1 MKDKKNKAKFNIF
14 QKSDEIDSETKKSN
28 IRVGYIDKKQAYVK
42 NVSIKEAKRVAKDDP
57 GKIFIVEN
65 REGVRYLNINEVIKL
80 RTTKPKKDA
89 LSKDCNPVE
98 GLKENNEDYSKKNP
112 RIEFFGG
119 GGVGIKANPVVS
131 KDGKQLLSVDLIE
144 GGFGFQY
151 PPFAKFVDDRGFS
164 TQGLLEVDL
173 CGPKETEMT
182 FGERDQ
188 FEDFEIVEE
197 GGSIGFGRRYD
208 ADGRDIGEWDP
219 TTYKNLGEDP
229 IQRQIEQYLD
239 ALNRVQ
245 YPWWNSRGY
254 SPLEVIGQDE
264 TTRIKYDVQHP
275 TWGAKK
281 DDGYVDIEFEVYG
294 QGSDK
299 NRDIRFRFV
308 EVDDNDKEVVDGHT
322 FTIKGIT
329 HQDRSG
335 KTRKSIKRIK
345 RKTTYKVISESR
357 GNSQY
362 KKDLILE
369 QGLLTKSS
377 FGQTG
382 EEKKLLRIQN
392 GDNYAQGSTIFAD
405 VTGSTNDNDDVQLT
419 CPRGKFTA
427 KNKSRSEA
435 KVVNKKPSKSNPV
448 VDSNILG
455 NVKSDEKTGPF
466 PLKDV
471 GRGTFDLFY
480 RLSERVPDPTKIR
493 DSFMNQYAISPVP
506 DSDEDGTDFAGI
518 PYNFTWEENFPFSGD
533 YIFRGSSDGESYLAI
548 DGEQL
553 FEMSGPND
561 SPKKYKKY
569 IESGV
574 HQIHV
579 SLENGLKYEKE
590 VTKVIRKDVEQD
602 ENTGSDYKI
611 IYNDLNKKI
620 MIKVSP
626 NAQKVRLLD
635 PDGIEVAR
643 LDIDST
649 KNGRMK
655 FSEDGK
661 KLIVGGKSNKQVD
674 GAITF
679 TWDDSRLINKS
690 KSLSSIK
697 IKDTLWD
704 KSFSEKAIPKF
715 ISENFDLFMHGYA
728 GDDLEKHNIQFKFE
742 ELNGNHKFIID
753 AKDYFDTGDN
763 NDGVFSRNNFIEV
776 KPNTNYIITISS
788 PGNHETGLVKS
799 FGRDP
804 DELNPD
810 SKIGSKITGNII
822 FRDFT
827 GGSNDNDD
835 FQARFQNGVV
845 TSTRTAESE
854 GRNSF
859 SMVYRYNLSKDNDNI
874 TGTNVKTISLI
885 DKNYTQKR
893 ESQYEIVK
901 VEKGTKVEGQVRNI
915 FDTVKY
921 IDKANRKL
929 WRIPPSSG
937 KKDAFLNSYG
947 IVPFKPKLELKS
959 KSADVKFTEE
969 IPDIKAFFDRDGDNL
984 YLKVTGDGTATINF
998 LLKVDDNQF
1007 DDDGL
1012 FAKEITI
1019 KTDDT
1024 DLKLKRESFRRFN
1037 GGRAAVNGRPA
1048 YTDIVK
1054 EKEKIRGSGTFTGGK
1069 TYSIKVIGGNPKT
1082 GFKPI
1087 DKTTVGFDDDITN
1100 GYNENGLLNITSINP
1115 KPIKVPVEVKI
1126 KEPTINDAE
1135 IESSSAEEII
1145 AWKHVEF
1152 PVTGDYQIDVAAA
1165 DAVNLYIGN
1174 SITDGDRRS
1183 RNGLSDVRDGGDE
1196 VIINKDG
1203 FNSAGNSTGMTPY
1216 VRRFEKGFYRI
1227 RAELIQSSN
1236 KSNSKKNPMGLAVKI
1251 KIINPQE
1258 RVVSDAS
1265 WQENPMG
1272 FAVTIDAPDPPIP
1285 SEEKPVQKGRCQNNP
1300 LWTTRFPGA
1309 EEQWYP
1315 VYDFKNPSRWSKFM
1329 NRFALS
1335 PFPPLSEENTD
1346 NGGDPR
1352 SNTWVFEAQET
1363 GYYGLKGSADNIGRI
1378 TITDN
1383 ETNKLKSIAET
1394 PNYERQAGD
1403 SLYLDLPEEGIG
1415 TLYSFRDKNPKT
1427 HIFKLEKGKYK
1438 IRVDVENYVEN
1449 IKEKI
1454 EKVIFN
1460 TADWVSEPKKV
1471 NFANINFEKFGQGS
1485 NKNMEIKF
1493 IFQELGVKNGHTFTI
1508 KNVEKS
1514 GDIEKFKK
1522 KVKINTDYKVTAV
1535 ATRKVNQQPKIKESK
1550 PKTSFEIPVSYNL
1563 DNPRNFGFKL
1573 LNGGKAIGFDDNA
1586 TRLTNFGRNTTLRE
1600 IEDFDVNATL
1610 KIEST
1615 SPGVKAKF
1623 SNDGKKIIV
1632 SGSSGGD
1639 LSVKFEWDDNPN
1651 TSGKVFNSI
1660 NIGGTIFR
1668 QKGERGKET
1677 KKIKFGSDKGSSSA
1691 TEQNQFTYPISYTPP
1706 GTKGRGPNASNYLK
1720 NPKKIV
1726 FLDSSGD
1733 GDDDNSLEI
1742 ENVKGDIGVRFS
1754 DDMSRIIVTGHGK
1767 GSFDV
1772 VAEWDDNPSPS
1783 SNGEA
1788 MSLVVIDGV
1797 EFDQNSREGRK
1808 TKTFKVNLPDKFD
1821 PVKYNAL
1828 EQGVLRKGFGKT
1840 GGKRSKDGA
1849 KEGGSSPGKVIFA
1862 DYVSSSNDDN
1872 DMQIRA
1878 EKGRFTPSNRR
1889 GSIQTS
1895 SGDFK
1900 GRGTWDLTYRL
1911 EVSKTEEVEMKTE
1924 LEGYEGVVYEG
1935 PKLATYQTG
1944 KLGPFLS
1951 PYFKDG
1957 VDTITGANT
1966 WTMIWKD
1973 VDFPIDGRYTLKAE
1987 ADHILTVKV
1996 GGKEIE
2002 KIKSDQNVV
2011 KVKFT
2016 APKGKNDIEL
2026 KLKNEMKTGVPFKE
2040 NPVLAAVQISGKI
2053 PTDTGS
2059 TQSWR
2064 QNPVGIS
2071 AVLIPPPCKKVTEG
2085 IGVACNVKIKDPPI
2099 IGIATPTTPPP
2110 PAISEGSGTP
2120 PPDIPPDIPPP
2131 PPGISTSVPTPPT
2144 IIPPDIPGYPVIL
2157 ELSTIEIE
2165 KPGIGYTPGD
2175 LVILIPGEPGIP
2187 NIPLDAKITT
2197 STSGGITSIKLNQ
2210 NPFGITSY
2218 PKITIVSPEG
2228 LNFKGIPIL
2237 RVIRDPIVQDTSKLI
2252 QVTDLVGLKK
2262 TGYYDG
2268 RPYYGSVFYKDGVKY
2283 AGWYETPGDLV
2294 QIYDTLQES
2303 IDAQVTTRPSAIIRQ
2318 GSDIR
2323 NNDPR
2328 LNIPGTPD
2336 NLI

>member
-14 QKSDEIDSETKKSN
+14 QKSGDIDSETRKSN
-28 IRVGYIDKKQAYVK
+28 IRVGYIDKKLGYVK

-57 GKIFIVEN
+57 GKTFILEN
-65 REGVRYLNINEVIKL
+65 RDGVKYLNINEVIKL
-80 RTTKPKKDA
+80 KTTKPNKGA
-89 LSKDCNPVE
+89 NSAECNPVE
-98 GLKENNEDYSKKNP
+98 GLKEKNKDYSKKSP

-131 KDGKQLLSVDLIE
+131 KDGKQLISVDLVE

-173 CGPKETEMT
+173 CGVQETEIVYR
-182 FGERDQ
+182 EKDQ
-188 FEDFEIVEE
+188 FEDFDIVESV
-197 GGSIGFGRRYD
+197 GNDSDSGAIGFGRRYD

-229 IQRQIEQYLD
+229 IQKQIDQYMD
-239 ALNRVQ
+239 ALNRIQ
-245 YPWWNSRGY
+245 SPWWNSRGY

-308 EVDDNDKEVVDGHT
+308 EVDDNDELVTDGHT

-357 GNSQY
+357 ANSQY

-369 QGLLTKSS
+369 QGLLVKNS

-382 EEKKLLRIQN
+382 EEKKLLRIQK

-405 VTGSTNDNDDVQLT
+405 VTGSINDNDDVQLT

-427 KNKSRSEA
+427 KNKSKIE
-435 KVVNKKPSKSNPV
+435 
-448 VDSNILG
+448 
-455 NVKSDEKTGPF
+455 
-466 PLKDV
+466 

-518 PYNFTWEENFPFSGD
+518 PYNFMWEENFPFSGD

-561 SPKKYKKY
+561 SPQKYKKY

-590 VTKVIRKDVEQD
+590 VTKVIRKDIEQD
-602 ENTGSDYKI
+602 VNTGSDYKV
-611 IYNDLNKKI
+611 IYNDLNKNIK
-620 MIKVSP
+620 IKVSSD
-626 NAQKVRLLD
+626 AKKVRLLD
-635 PDGIEVAR
+635 PDDTEVAR

-674 GAITF
+674 GTITF
-679 TWDDSRLINKS
+679 TWDDSRSINKS

-704 KSFSEKAIPKF
+704 KSFSEKVIPKF
-715 ISENFDLFMHGYA
+715 ISENFDLFMHGYGGKELKNQNA
-728 GDDLEKHNIQFKFE
+728 VFKFQE
-742 ELNGNHKFIID
+742 VNGDHKFVID
-753 AKDYFDTGDN
+753 AKDYFDTGDDD
-763 NDGVFSRNNFIEV
+763 DGVYNRNNFIEV
-776 KPNTNYIITISS
+776 KPNTNYIITISK
-788 PGNHETGLVKS
+788 PGSHEVGLVKS
-799 FGRDP
+799 FGREP

-822 FRDFT
+822 FRD
-827 GGSNDNDD
+827 SKDSANDNDD
-835 FQARFQNGVV
+835 FQVRFQNGVV
-845 TSTRTAESE
+845 TSTRFE
-854 GRNSF
+854 GPGSRNSF
-859 SMVYRYNLSKDNDNI
+859 SMVYRYNLSKDNNNI

-947 IVPFKPKLELKS
+947 IVPFKPKIELKS

-998 LLKVDDNQF
+998 LLDVDDNQF

-1024 DLKLKRESFRRFN
+1024 DLKLTRSSIQRYTGLPPDGRYGRTRRSIS
-1037 GGRAAVNGRPA
+1037 R
-1048 YTDIVK
+1048 IQ

-1115 KPIKVPVEVKI
+1115 KPIKVPVEVKV

-1135 IESSSAEEII
+1135 IDSSSAEEII

-1152 PVTGDYQIDVAAA
+1152 PVTGDYQIDIAAA

-1285 SEEKPVQKGRCQNNP
+1285 SETKPVQKGRCQDNP

-1315 VYDFKNPSRWSKFM
+1315 VYDPQNPSRWSKFM

-1335 PFPPLSEENTD
+1335 PFPPLSERNTD

-1352 SNTWVFEAQET
+1352 SNTWIFEAQET

-1383 ETNKLKSIAET
+1383 QTNKLKSIAET
-1394 PNYERQAGD
+1394 PNYQQQAGD
-1403 SLYLDLPEEGIG
+1403 PFYMDLPEEGIG

-1438 IRVDVENYVEN
+1438 IRVDVENYVGT
-1449 IKEKI
+1449 IREKI

-1460 TADWVSEPKKV
+1460 TADWVSEPKKID
-1471 NFANINFEKFGQGS
+1471 FANVNFEKFGQGS

-1514 GDIEKFKK
+1514 GDIEKFQK

-1535 ATRKVNQQPKIKESK
+1535 ATRKVNQQPKIKQSK

-1563 DNPRNFGFKL
+1563 DNPRSFGFKV
-1573 LNGGKAIGFDDNA
+1573 LNGGKAIGFDDDA
-1586 TRLTNFGRNTTLRE
+1586 TNG
-1600 IEDFDVNATL
+1600 FDENSSL

-1623 SNDGKKIIV
+1623 SDDGKKIIV

-1639 LSVKFEWDDNPN
+1639 LSVKFKWDDNPN
-1651 TSGKVFNSI
+1651 TSGKVFKTI
-1660 NIGGTIFR
+1660 DIGGTIFR
-1668 QKGERGKET
+1668 QNGERGEET

-1691 TEQNQFTYPISYTPP
+1691 TEQNQSTYPISYTPP
-1706 GTKGRGPNASNYLK
+1706 GTKGRGPNASNYLQ
-1720 NPKKIV
+1720 NSKKIV

-1733 GDDDNSLEI
+1733 DKDDNSIEI
-1742 ENVKGDIGVRFS
+1742 KNVRGDIGVTFS
-1754 DDMSRIIVTGHGK
+1754 DDMSHIIVTGHGK

-1828 EQGVLRKGFGKT
+1828 EQGVLRKGFAKT

-1862 DYVSSSNDDN
+1862 DYVSSTNDDN

-1878 EKGRFTPSNRR
+1878 ENGRFTPSNRR

-1911 EVSKTEEVEMKTE
+1911 ERGKTEFVDKITE

-2026 KLKNEMKTGVPFKE
+2026 ELKNENKTGVPFKE

-2059 TQSWR
+2059 TMSWR

-2071 AVLIPPPCKKVTEG
+2071 AVLIPPPCKKVTKG
-2085 IGVACNVKIKDPPI
+2085 VGVACTVKVMDPPI
-2099 IGIATPTTPPP
+2099 ISIDTPILPPP
-2110 PAISEGSGTP
+2110 LLEQPTGTG
-2120 PPDIPPDIPPP
+2120 IPPTETGTGTGL
-2131 PPGISTSVPTPPT
+2131 GIGIGTESE
-2144 IIPPDIPGYPVIL
+2144 IPGYPVII
-2157 ELSTIEIE
+2157 ELGRIEIE
-2165 KPGIGYTPGD
+2165 KQGIGYTPGD
-2175 LVILIPGEPGIP
+2175 SVIMIPGDGTPG
-2187 NIPLDAKITT
+2187 IPLDAKLTT
-2197 STSGGITSIKLNQ
+2197 STSGGVTSIKLNR

-2303 IDAQVTTRPSAIIRQ
+2303 IDARVTTRPSAIIRQ

-2323 NNDPR
+2323 SNDSR

>member
-14 QKSDEIDSETKKSN
+14 QKSNEIDSETKKSN
-28 IRVGYIDKKQAYVK
+28 IRVGYIDKKLGYVK

-57 GKIFIVEN
+57 GKTFILEN
-65 REGVRYLNINEVIKL
+65 RDGVKYLNINEVIDLKFEDVL
-80 RTTKPKKDA
+80 PNKPAK
-89 LSKDCNPVE
+89 SKDCNPVE
-98 GLKENNEDYSKKNP
+98 GLKESNKDYSKKNP
-112 RIEFFGG
+112 RLEFFGG
-119 GGVGIKANPVVS
+119 GGVGVQANPVMS
-131 KDGKQLLSVDLIE
+131 EDGRQLLSVDLIE

-151 PPFAKFVDDRGFS
+151 PPFAKFVDDKGFS

-173 CGPKETEMT
+173 CGPKETEIT
-182 FGERDQ
+182 YREKDQ
-188 FEDFEIVEE
+188 FEDYDIVEE
-197 GGSIGFGRRYD
+197 EGSDAIGFGRRYD

-239 ALNRVQ
+239 ALSRVQ
-245 YPWWNSRGY
+245 SPWWNSRGY
-254 SPLEVIGQDE
+254 SPLEVIGQDK

-308 EVDDNDKEVVDGHT
+308 EVDDNDKEVADGHT

-382 EEKKLLRIQN
+382 EEKKLLRIQD
-392 GDNYAQGSTIFAD
+392 GDNYVQGSTIFAD

-427 KNKSRSEA
+427 KNKSKIE
-435 KVVNKKPSKSNPV
+435 
-448 VDSNILG
+448 
-455 NVKSDEKTGPF
+455 
-466 PLKDV
+466 

-480 RLSERVPDPTKIR
+480 RLSERVPDPKKIR

-506 DSDEDGTDFAGI
+506 NSDEDGTDFAGI
-518 PYNFTWEENFPFSGD
+518 PYNFIWEENFPFSGD

-590 VTKVIRKDVEQD
+590 VTKVIRKDIEQD
-602 ENTGSDYKI
+602 ENTGSEYKV

-620 MIKVSP
+620 MIKVSS
-626 NAQKVRLLD
+626 NAQKVMLLD

-661 KLIVGGKSNKQVD
+661 KLILVGKSNKQVD
-674 GAITF
+674 GTITF
-679 TWDDSRLINKS
+679 TWDDSRSINKS

-704 KSFSEKAIPKF
+704 KSFSEKVTPKF
-715 ISENFDLFMHGYA
+715 ISENFDLYMHGYK
-728 GDDLEKHNIQFKFE
+728 DKKLEGRNVAFKFE
-742 ELNGNHKFIID
+742 EVNGNHKFVID
-753 AKDYFDTGDN
+753 AEDYFDVGDSD
-763 NDGVFSRNNFIEV
+763 DGLYNRNNSIEV
-776 KPNTNYIITISS
+776 KPNTNYIVTIFG
-788 PGNHETGLVKS
+788 PGDHETGLIKS

-804 DELNPD
+804 DELNPEE
-810 SKIGSKITGNII
+810 KNGSKVTGNII
-822 FRDFT
+822 FRDRKN
-827 GGSNDNDD
+827 SDNDNDD
-835 FQARFQNGVV
+835 FQVRFRNGVV
-845 TSTRTAESE
+845 TSTRIAGTGS
-854 GRNSF
+854 RNSF
-859 SMVYRYNLSKDNDNI
+859 SMVYRYNLSKDKNNI

-885 DKNYTQKR
+885 DKNYAQKR

-929 WRIPPSSG
+929 WRIPPRSG
-937 KKDAFLNSYG
+937 KKDAFLNSHG

-1069 TYSIKVIGGNPKT
+1069 TYRIKVIGGNPKT

-1115 KPIKVPVEVKI
+1115 KPIKVPVEVKS

-1135 IESSSAEEII
+1135 IDSSSAEEII

-1152 PVTGDYQIDVAAA
+1152 PVTGDYQIDIAAA

-1335 PFPPLSEENTD
+1335 PFPPLSDKNTD

-1363 GYYGLKGSADNIGRI
+1363 GYYGLKGSADNVGRI
-1378 TITDN
+1378 TITNN

-1403 SLYLDLPEEGIG
+1403 SLYLDLPEEGVG
-1415 TLYSFRDKNPKT
+1415 TLYSHRDKNPKT

-1438 IRVDVENYVEN
+1438 IRVDVENYVGT
-1449 IKEKI
+1449 IREKI

-1460 TADWVSEPKKV
+1460 TADWVSEPKKI
-1471 NFANINFEKFGQGS
+1471 NFADINFEKFGAGT

-1508 KNVEKS
+1508 RNVEKS
-1514 GDIEKFKK
+1514 GNIEKFKK
-1522 KVKINTDYKVTAV
+1522 RVKINTDYKVTAV

-1550 PKTSFEIPVSYNL
+1550 PKTSFEIPVTYNL
-1563 DNPRNFGFKL
+1563 DNPRNFGFKV

-1586 TRLTNFGRNTTLRE
+1586 TNG
-1600 IEDFDVNATL
+1600 FDENSSL

-1623 SNDGKKIIV
+1623 SDDGKKIIV

-1639 LSVKFEWDDNPN
+1639 LSIKFEWDDNPN
-1651 TSGKVFNSI
+1651 TSGKVFKTI
-1660 NIGGTIFR
+1660 DIGGTIFR
-1668 QKGERGKET
+1668 QNGERGKET

-1691 TEQNQFTYPISYTPP
+1691 TEQNQSTYSISYTPP
-1706 GTKGRGPNASNYLK
+1706 GAKGRGPNASNYLK

-1754 DDMSRIIVTGHGK
+1754 DDMSHIIATGYGK

-1772 VAEWDDNPSPS
+1772 VAEWDDNPSSS

-1788 MSLVVIDGV
+1788 MSLVVVDGV
-1797 EFDQNSREGRK
+1797 EFDQNSREGK
-1808 TKTFKVNLPDKFD
+1808 KSKTFKVNLPDKFD

-1878 EKGRFTPSNRR
+1878 EKGQFTPSNRR

-2071 AVLIPPPCKKVTEG
+2071 AVLIPPPCKKVTKG
-2085 IGVACNVKIKDPPI
+2085 IGVVCNVKVMDPPI
-2099 IGIATPTTPPP
+2099 IGIGDSLIKPPP
-2110 PAISEGSGTP
+2110 GISEGSGTP
-2120 PPDIPPDIPPP
+2120 PPEAPILTSTST
-2131 PPGISTSVPTPPT
+2131 GISTVPIGSPP
-2144 IIPPDIPGYPVIL
+2144 IEIPEIPIYPVIL
-2157 ELSTIEIE
+2157 ELDRIEIGT
-2165 KPGIGYTPGD
+2165 PGIGYTPGD
-2175 LVILIPGEPGIP
+2175 PVVLIPGEPGIP

-2237 RVIRDPIVQDTSKLI
+2237 RVVRDPIVQDTSKLI

-2323 NNDPR
+2323 SNDSR

>member
-89 LSKDCNPVE
+89 LSAECNPVE
-98 GLKENNEDYSKKNP
+98 GLKESNEDYSKKNP

-2110 PAISEGSGTP
+2110 PVISEGSGTP
-2120 PPDIPPDIPPP
+2120 PPEIPPEIPPP

-2175 LVILIPGEPGIP
+2175 PVILIPGEPGIP

>member
-14 QKSDEIDSETKKSN
+14 QKSGDIDSETRKSN
-28 IRVGYIDKKQAYVK
+28 IRVGYIDKKLGYVK

-57 GKIFIVEN
+57 GKTFILEN
-65 REGVRYLNINEVIKL
+65 RDGVKYLNINEVIKL
-80 RTTKPKKDA
+80 KTTKPNKGA
-89 LSKDCNPVE
+89 NSAECNPVE
-98 GLKENNEDYSKKNP
+98 GLKEKNKDYSKKSP

-131 KDGKQLLSVDLIE
+131 KDGKQLLSVDLVE

-173 CGPKETEMT
+173 CGIQETEIVYR
-182 FGERDQ
+182 EKDQ
-188 FEDFEIVEE
+188 FEDFDIVENV
-197 GGSIGFGRRYD
+197 GNDSGSGAIGFGRRYD

-229 IQRQIEQYLD
+229 IQKQIDQYMD
-239 ALNRVQ
+239 ALNRIQ
-245 YPWWNSRGY
+245 YPWWSSRGY

-294 QGSDK
+294 QGSDR

-308 EVDDNDKEVVDGHT
+308 EVDDNDEEVVDGHT

-357 GNSQY
+357 ANSQY

-369 QGLLTKSS
+369 QGLLVKNS

-382 EEKKLLRIQN
+382 EEKKLLRIQK

-427 KNKSRSEA
+427 KNKSKIE
-435 KVVNKKPSKSNPV
+435 
-448 VDSNILG
+448 
-455 NVKSDEKTGPF
+455 
-466 PLKDV
+466 

-518 PYNFTWEENFPFSGD
+518 PYNFMWEENFPFSGD

-561 SPKKYKKY
+561 SPQKYKKY

-574 HQIHV
+574 HQIRV

-590 VTKVIRKDVEQD
+590 VTKVIRKDIEQD
-602 ENTGSDYKI
+602 VNAGSDYKV
-611 IYNDLNKKI
+611 IYNDLNKNIK
-620 MIKVSP
+620 IKVSSD
-626 NAQKVRLLD
+626 AEKVRLLD

-674 GAITF
+674 GKITF
-679 TWDDSRLINKS
+679 TWDDSRSINKS
-690 KSLSSIK
+690 KSLGSIK

-704 KSFSEKAIPKF
+704 KLSTKKAIPEF
-715 ISENFDLFMHGYA
+715 ISENFDLYMHGYA
-728 GDDLEKHNIQFKFE
+728 GDNLEDHNIQFRFQE
-742 ELNGNHKFIID
+742 VSGNHEFVIN

-799 FGRDP
+799 FGRNA

-810 SKIGSKITGNII
+810 SKVGSKITGNII

-845 TSTRTAESE
+845 TSTRTTETES
-854 GRNSF
+854 RNSF
-859 SMVYRYNLSKDNDNI
+859 SMVYRYNLSKDNNNI

-885 DKNYTQKR
+885 DKNYAQKKSGDR

-947 IVPFKPKLELKS
+947 IVPFKPKLKLKS
-959 KSADVKFTEE
+959 KSLETEFVEE
-969 IPDIKAFFDRDGDNL
+969 IPDIKASFDRDGDKL
-984 YLKVTGDGTATINF
+984 YLKIVGEGEATINF
-998 LLKVDDNQF
+998 LMDVDDSLTTS
-1007 DDDGL
+1007 GL
-1012 FAKEITI
+1012 AASEITI
-1019 KTDDT
+1019 DTDDQP
-1024 DLKLKRESFRRFN
+1024 LSLKRSVENRTV
-1037 GGRAAVNGRPA
+1037 GGRGGER
-1048 YTDIVK
+1048 TFLTGL
-1054 EKEKIRGSGTFTGGK
+1054 EREKIRGSGEFTGGK
-1069 TYSIKVIGGNPKT
+1069 KYLVKILGGSST
-1082 GFKPI
+1082 SGFKTI
-1087 DKTTVGFDDDITN
+1087 DKTTIGIDDDID
-1100 GYNENGLLNITSINP
+1100 GGFDENIGFKITSINP

-1135 IESSSAEEII
+1135 IESSSAEEVIV
-1145 AWKHVEF
+1145 WKHVEF

-1183 RNGLSDVRDGGDE
+1183 GNGLSDVRNGGDE
-1196 VIINKDG
+1196 VIIKKDG
-1203 FNSAGNSTGMTPY
+1203 FNSAGKSTGMTPY
-1216 VRRFEKGFYRI
+1216 LRRFEKGFYRI
-1227 RAELIQSSN
+1227 RAELIQSPN

-1258 RVVSDAS
+1258 RVVSNAS

-1272 FAVTIDAPDPPIP
+1272 FALTIDAPDPPIP
-1285 SEEKPVQKGRCQNNP
+1285 SEVNPQQGGRCQDNP

-1315 VYDFKNPSRWSKFM
+1315 VYDPQNPSRWSKFM

-1346 NGGDPR
+1346 NGDDPR
-1352 SNTWVFEAQET
+1352 SNIWTFKAQET
-1363 GYYGLKGSADNIGRI
+1363 GYYGLKGSADNVGRI
-1378 TITDN
+1378 IIMEKDDSS
-1383 ETNKLKSIAET
+1383 KVKAMAQT
-1394 PNYERQAGD
+1394 PNYNQEPGD
-1403 SLYLDLPEEGIG
+1403 PFYADLPEDGIG
-1415 TLYSFRDKNPKT
+1415 TLYGHREKNPKT
-1427 HIFKLEKGKYK
+1427 HIFKLESGEYK
-1438 IRVDVENYVEN
+1438 IRVDVENYVGMV
-1449 IKEKI
+1449 KKRI

-1460 TADWVSEPKKV
+1460 TADWVSEPKKID
-1471 NFANINFEKFGQGS
+1471 FANVNFEKFGQGS

-1493 IFQELGVKNGHTFTI
+1493 VFQELGVKNGHTFTI
-1508 KNVEKS
+1508 RNVEKS
-1514 GDIEKFKK
+1514 GEIEKFKK
-1522 KVKINTDYKVTAV
+1522 KVKINTDYKVTAI
-1535 ATRKVNQQPKIKESK
+1535 ATRKINQQPKIKEQKSK
-1550 PKTSFEIPVSYNL
+1550 TPIEIPVSYNL
-1563 DNPRNFGFKL
+1563 DNPKNFGFKL
-1573 LNGGKAIGFDDNA
+1573 SNSGKTISFDDDA
-1586 TRLTNFGRNTTLRE
+1586 VRFTNFGRSTNLRE
-1600 IEDFDVNATL
+1600 VEDFDENASL

-1615 SPGVKAKF
+1615 SPGATAKF
-1623 SNDGKKIIV
+1623 SDDGKKIIV
-1632 SGSSGGD
+1632 SGSTGGD
-1639 LSVKFEWDDNPN
+1639 LSIKFEWNDNPS
-1651 TSGKVFNSI
+1651 TSGKVFDTI
-1660 NIGGTIFR
+1660 DIGGIIFK
-1668 QKGERGKET
+1668 QSGERGEET
-1677 KKIKFGSDKGSSSA
+1677 KKIKFGSG
-1691 TEQNQFTYPISYTPP
+1691 ENTPDQDP
-1706 GTKGRGPNASNYLK
+1706 
-1720 NPKKIV
+1720 
-1726 FLDSSGD
+1726 
-1733 GDDDNSLEI
+1733 
-1742 ENVKGDIGVRFS
+1742 VRFS
-1754 DDMSRIIVTGHGK
+1754 
-1767 GSFDV
+1767 
-1772 VAEWDDNPSPS
+1772 
-1783 SNGEA
+1783 
-1788 MSLVVIDGV
+1788 
-1797 EFDQNSREGRK
+1797 
-1808 TKTFKVNLPDKFD
+1808 
-1821 PVKYNAL
+1821 AL
-1828 EQGVLRKGFGKT
+1828 EQGVLRKGFGKSG
-1840 GGKRSKDGA
+1840 GGKSGGGA
-1849 KEGGSSPGKVIFA
+1849 KEGGSSPGNVIFA
-1862 DYVSSSNDDN
+1862 DYISSFNDDN

-1878 EKGRFTPSNRR
+1878 ESGQFTPSNRR

-1911 EVSKTEEVEMKTE
+1911 EVSKTEEVDKITE
-1924 LEGYEGVVYEG
+1924 LEGYEGVVYDG
-1935 PKLATYQTG
+1935 PKLATYRTG

-1957 VDTITGANT
+1957 VDTITGAAV

-1973 VDFPIDGRYTLKAE
+1973 VDFPINGRYTLKGQ

-1996 GGKEIE
+1996 GGKEIK

-2011 KVKFT
+2011 TVKFT

-2026 KLKNEMKTGVPFKE
+2026 ELKNENKTGVPFKE
-2040 NPVLAAVQISGKI
+2040 NPVLASVQISGKI

-2059 TQSWR
+2059 TMSWR

-2071 AVLIPPPCKKVTEG
+2071 AVLIPPPCKKVTKG
-2085 IGVACNVKIKDPPI
+2085 VGVACTVKIKDPPI
-2099 IGIATPTTPPP
+2099 IGIGTPVTPPP
-2110 PAISEGSGTP
+2110 PPPESPIGTG
-2120 PPDIPPDIPPP
+2120 IPPTETVIGT
-2131 PPGISTSVPTPPT
+2131 GIGIGTGLGSE
-2144 IIPPDIPGYPVIL
+2144 IPGYPVII
-2157 ELSTIEIE
+2157 ELGRIEIE
-2165 KPGIGYTPGD
+2165 NQGIGYTPGD
-2175 LVILIPGEPGIP
+2175 PVIMIPGDGTPG
-2187 NIPLDAKITT
+2187 IPLDAKLTT
-2197 STSGGITSIKLNQ
+2197 STSGGVTSIKLNQ
-2210 NPFGITSY
+2210 KPFGITSY

-2268 RPYYGSVFYKDGVKY
+2268 RPYYGSVFYKDGIKY

-2303 IDAQVTTRPSAIIRQ
+2303 IDARVTTRPSAIIRQ

>member
-1 MKDKKNKAKFNIF
+1 
-14 QKSDEIDSETKKSN
+14 
-28 IRVGYIDKKQAYVK
+28 
-42 NVSIKEAKRVAKDDP
+42 
-57 GKIFIVEN
+57 
-65 REGVRYLNINEVIKL
+65 
-80 RTTKPKKDA
+80 
-89 LSKDCNPVE
+89 
-98 GLKENNEDYSKKNP
+98 
-112 RIEFFGG
+112 
-119 GGVGIKANPVVS
+119 
-131 KDGKQLLSVDLIE
+131 
-144 GGFGFQY
+144 
-151 PPFAKFVDDRGFS
+151 
-164 TQGLLEVDL
+164 
-173 CGPKETEMT
+173 
-182 FGERDQ
+182 
-188 FEDFEIVEE
+188 
-197 GGSIGFGRRYD
+197 
-208 ADGRDIGEWDP
+208 
-219 TTYKNLGEDP
+219 
-229 IQRQIEQYLD
+229 
-239 ALNRVQ
+239 
-245 YPWWNSRGY
+245 
-254 SPLEVIGQDE
+254 
-264 TTRIKYDVQHP
+264 
-275 TWGAKK
+275 
-281 DDGYVDIEFEVYG
+281 
-294 QGSDK
+294 
-299 NRDIRFRFV
+299 
-308 EVDDNDKEVVDGHT
+308 
-322 FTIKGIT
+322 
-329 HQDRSG
+329 
-335 KTRKSIKRIK
+335 
-345 RKTTYKVISESR
+345 
-357 GNSQY
+357 
-362 KKDLILE
+362 
-369 QGLLTKSS
+369 
-377 FGQTG
+377 
-382 EEKKLLRIQN
+382 
-392 GDNYAQGSTIFAD
+392 
-405 VTGSTNDNDDVQLT
+405 
-419 CPRGKFTA
+419 
-427 KNKSRSEA
+427 
-435 KVVNKKPSKSNPV
+435 
-448 VDSNILG
+448 
-455 NVKSDEKTGPF
+455 
-466 PLKDV
+466 
-471 GRGTFDLFY
+471 
-480 RLSERVPDPTKIR
+480 
-493 DSFMNQYAISPVP
+493 
-506 DSDEDGTDFAGI
+506 
-518 PYNFTWEENFPFSGD
+518 
-533 YIFRGSSDGESYLAI
+533 
-548 DGEQL
+548 
-553 FEMSGPND
+553 
-561 SPKKYKKY
+561 
-569 IESGV
+569 
-574 HQIHV
+574 
-579 SLENGLKYEKE
+579 
-590 VTKVIRKDVEQD
+590 
-602 ENTGSDYKI
+602 
-611 IYNDLNKKI
+611 
-620 MIKVSP
+620 
-626 NAQKVRLLD
+626 
-635 PDGIEVAR
+635 
-643 LDIDST
+643 
-649 KNGRMK
+649 
-655 FSEDGK
+655 
-661 KLIVGGKSNKQVD
+661 
-674 GAITF
+674 
-679 TWDDSRLINKS
+679 
-690 KSLSSIK
+690 
-697 IKDTLWD
+697 
-704 KSFSEKAIPKF
+704 
-715 ISENFDLFMHGYA
+715 MHGYK
-728 GDDLEKHNIQFKFE
+728 DKNLEGRNVAFKFE
-742 ELNGNHKFIID
+742 EVNGNHKFVID
-753 AKDYFDTGDN
+753 AKDYFEAGDSG
-763 NDGVFSRNNFIEV
+763 DGLYNRNNFIEV
-776 KPNTNYIITISS
+776 KPNTDYTIKISGS
-788 PGNHETGLVKS
+788 GDHETGLVKS
-799 FGRDP
+799 FGKDP
-804 DELNPD
+804 DELNPEQ
-810 SKIGSKITGNII
+810 KNGSKVTGNII
-822 FRDFT
+822 FRDRKN
-827 GGSNDNDD
+827 SDNDNDD
-835 FQARFQNGVV
+835 FQVRFRNGVV
-845 TSTRTAESE
+845 TSTRIAGTGS
-854 GRNSF
+854 RNSF
-859 SMVYRYNLSKDNDNI
+859 SMVYRYNLSKDNNNV

-885 DKNYTQKR
+885 DKNYAQKR

-1012 FAKEITI
+1012 FAKEIII

-1024 DLKLKRESFRRFN
+1024 DLKLKRESFKRYN
-1037 GGRAAVNGRPA
+1037 GGRATLQGRPA

-1100 GYNENGLLNITSINP
+1100 GYNENGLLDITSINP
-1115 KPIKVPVEVKI
+1115 KPIKVPVEVKV

-1135 IESSSAEEII
+1135 IDSSSAEEII
-1145 AWKHVEF
+1145 AWKHIEF

-1203 FNSAGNSTGMTPY
+1203 FNSTGNSTGMTPY

-1363 GYYGLKGSADNIGRI
+1363 GYYGLKGSADNVGRI
-1378 TITDN
+1378 TITNN

-1394 PNYERQAGD
+1394 PNYERQSGD
-1403 SLYLDLPEEGIG
+1403 PFYLDLPEEGVG
-1415 TLYSFRDKNPKT
+1415 TLYSHRDKNPKT

-1460 TADWVSEPKKV
+1460 TADWVSEPKKI

-1508 KNVEKS
+1508 KNVENS
-1514 GDIEKFKK
+1514 GDIEKFNK

-1563 DNPRNFGFKL
+1563 DNPRNFGFKV
-1573 LNGGKAIGFDDNA
+1573 LNGGKAIGFDDDA
-1586 TRLTNFGRNTTLRE
+1586 TNG
-1600 IEDFDVNATL
+1600 FDENSSL

-1639 LSVKFEWDDNPN
+1639 LSVKFKWDDNPN
-1651 TSGKVFNSI
+1651 TSGKVFKTI
-1660 NIGGTIFR
+1660 DIGGTIFR
-1668 QKGERGKET
+1668 QKGERGEET

-1691 TEQNQFTYPISYTPP
+1691 TEQNQSTYPISYTPP
-1706 GTKGRGPNASNYLK
+1706 GTNGRGPYASNYLQ
-1720 NPKKIV
+1720 NSKKIV
-1726 FLDSSGD
+1726 FLDSPRD
-1733 GDDDNSLEI
+1733 DKDDNSIEI
-1742 ENVKGDIGVRFS
+1742 RNVRGDIGATFS

-2110 PAISEGSGTP
+2110 PVILEGSGTP
-2120 PPDIPPDIPPP
+2120 PPEIPPETPPP

-2175 LVILIPGEPGIP
+2175 PVILIPGEPGIP
-2187 NIPLDAKITT
+2187 NITLDAKLTT

-2237 RVIRDPIVQDTSKLI
+2237 RAIRDPIVQDTSKLI

-2283 AGWYETPGDLV
+2283 AGWYETPGELV

-2323 NNDPR
+2323 SNDSR

>member
-14 QKSDEIDSETKKSN
+14 QKSNEIDSETQKSN
-28 IRVGYIDKKQAYVK
+28 IRVGYIDKKLGYVK

-57 GKIFIVEN
+57 GKTFILEN
-65 REGVRYLNINEVIKL
+65 RDGVRYLNINEVVNLDPDKV
-80 RTTKPKKDA
+80 KPNKGAKSA
-89 LSKDCNPVE
+89 ECNPVE
-98 GLKENNEDYSKKNP
+98 GLKEKNNDYSKKNP

-119 GGVGIKANPVVS
+119 GGVGVKANPVVNENG
-131 KDGKQLLSVDLIE
+131 DQLLSVDLIE

-164 TQGLLEVDL
+164 TQGVLEVDL
-173 CGPKETEMT
+173 CGPKEAEITYE
-182 FGERDQ
+182 GKDQ
-188 FEDFEIVEE
+188 FEDFDIVE
-197 GGSIGFGRRYD
+197 GGDAIGFGRRYD

-219 TTYKNLGEDP
+219 TTYKNLGQDP
-229 IQRQIEQYLD
+229 IQKQIDQYMD
-239 ALNRVQ
+239 ALSRIQ
-245 YPWWNSRGY
+245 SPWWNSRGY

-275 TWGAKK
+275 TWGEKK

-308 EVDDNDKEVVDGHT
+308 EVGDNDEEVVDGHT

-369 QGLLTKSS
+369 QGLLAKSS

-382 EEKKLLRIQN
+382 EEKKLLRIQD

-427 KNKSRSEA
+427 KNKSKIE
-435 KVVNKKPSKSNPV
+435 
-448 VDSNILG
+448 
-455 NVKSDEKTGPF
+455 
-466 PLKDV
+466 

-480 RLSERVPDPTKIR
+480 RLSERVPDPKKIR

-506 DSDEDGTDFAGI
+506 NSDEDGTDFAGI
-518 PYNFTWEENFPFSGD
+518 PYNFIWEENFPFSGD

-553 FEMSGPND
+553 FEMSEPND
-561 SPKKYKKY
+561 SSKKYKKY

-590 VTKVIRKDVEQD
+590 VTKVIRK
-602 ENTGSDYKI
+602 
-611 IYNDLNKKI
+611 
-620 MIKVSP
+620 
-626 NAQKVRLLD
+626 
-635 PDGIEVAR
+635 
-643 LDIDST
+643 
-649 KNGRMK
+649 
-655 FSEDGK
+655 EDG
-661 KLIVGGKSNKQVD
+661 
-674 GAITF
+674 
-679 TWDDSRLINKS
+679 
-690 KSLSSIK
+690 
-697 IKDTLWD
+697 
-704 KSFSEKAIPKF
+704 SF
-715 ISENFDLFMHGYA
+715 
-728 GDDLEKHNIQFKFE
+728 
-742 ELNGNHKFIID
+742 
-753 AKDYFDTGDN
+753 
-763 NDGVFSRNNFIEV
+763 EV
-776 KPNTNYIITISS
+776 
-788 PGNHETGLVKS
+788 
-799 FGRDP
+799 
-804 DELNPD
+804 
-810 SKIGSKITGNII
+810 
-822 FRDFT
+822 
-827 GGSNDNDD
+827 
-835 FQARFQNGVV
+835 
-845 TSTRTAESE
+845 
-854 GRNSF
+854 
-859 SMVYRYNLSKDNDNI
+859 
-874 TGTNVKTISLI
+874 
-885 DKNYTQKR
+885 
-893 ESQYEIVK
+893 VK

-947 IVPFKPKLELKS
+947 IVPFKPKPKLKS
-959 KSADVKFTEE
+959 KSADVQFVEE
-969 IPDIKAFFDRDGDNL
+969 IPNIKALFDRDGDNL
-984 YLKVTGDGTATINF
+984 YIKVIGDGNATINF
-998 LLKVDDNQF
+998 LMDVDDNLRTS
-1007 DDDGL
+1007 GL
-1012 FAKEITI
+1012 AASEIVI
-1019 KTDDT
+1019 DT
-1024 DLKLKRESFRRFN
+1024 DNQPLILKRNLENRTVRGR
-1037 GGRAAVNGRPA
+1037 GGDRTFLTGLEQ
-1048 YTDIVK
+1048 
-1054 EKEKIRGSGTFTGGK
+1054 EKVRGSGEFTGGK
-1069 TYSIKVIGGNPKT
+1069 KYLVKILGGSST
-1082 GFKPI
+1082 SGFKTI
-1087 DKTTVGFDDDITN
+1087 DKTVIGIDDDIDN
-1100 GYNENGLLNITSINP
+1100 GFDENIGFKITSINS
-1115 KPIKVPVEVKI
+1115 KPIKVPVEVKT
-1126 KEPTINDAE
+1126 KESKNTINDAE

-1203 FNSAGNSTGMTPY
+1203 FNSTGNSTGMTPY
-1216 VRRFEKGFYRI
+1216 VRRFKKGFYRI

-1285 SEEKPVQKGRCQNNP
+1285 SEDKPVQKGRCQNNP

-1315 VYDFKNPSRWSKFM
+1315 VYDSKNPSRWSKFM

-1335 PFPPLSEENTD
+1335 PFPPLSEKNTD

-1352 SNTWVFEAQET
+1352 SNTWIFEAQET

-1378 TITDN
+1378 TITDDK
-1383 ETNKLKSIAET
+1383 TNKLKSIAQT
-1394 PNYERQAGD
+1394 PNYEQQAGD
-1403 SLYLDLPEEGIG
+1403 PFYMDLPEEGIG
-1415 TLYSFRDKNPKT
+1415 TLYSHRDKNPKT

-1438 IRVDVENYVEN
+1438 ISVDVENYVGT
-1449 IKEKI
+1449 IRKKI

-1460 TADWVSEPKKV
+1460 TADWVSEPKRID
-1471 NFANINFEKFGQGS
+1471 FANVNFEKFGQGT

-1493 IFQELGVKNGHTFTI
+1493 LFQELGVKNGHTFTVR
-1508 KNVEKS
+1508 NVGNS
-1514 GDIEKFKK
+1514 GEIEKFNK

-1535 ATRKVNQQPKIKESK
+1535 ATRKVNEQPKIKQSK
-1550 PKTSFEIPVSYNL
+1550 SKTSFEIPVSYNL
-1563 DNPRNFGFKL
+1563 DNPRNFGFKVF
-1573 LNGGKAIGFDDNA
+1573 NGGKAIGFDDNA

-1610 KIEST
+1610 QIEST
-1615 SPGVKAKF
+1615 SPGVTAKF
-1623 SNDGKKIIV
+1623 SDDGKKIIV
-1632 SGSSGGD
+1632 RGSSGGD

-1651 TSGKVFNSI
+1651 TSGKVFKTI
-1660 NIGGTIFR
+1660 DIGGTIFR
-1668 QKGERGKET
+1668 QNGERGKET
-1677 KKIKFGSDKGSSSA
+1677 KKIKFGSNKGSSSA
-1691 TEQNQFTYPISYTPP
+1691 TEQNQSTYSISYTPP
-1706 GTKGRGPNASNYLK
+1706 GTKGRGPNASNYLE
-1720 NPKKIV
+1720 NSKKIV

-1733 GDDDNSLEI
+1733 GDDDNSIEI
-1742 ENVKGDIGVRFS
+1742 KNVRGDIGVRFS
-1754 DDMSRIIVTGHGK
+1754 DDMSHIIATGYGK

-1797 EFDQNSREGRK
+1797 EFDQNSREGKK
-1808 TKTFKVNLPDKFD
+1808 TETFKVNLPDKFD

-1862 DYVSSSNDDN
+1862 DYVSSANDDN

-1878 EKGRFTPSNRR
+1878 ENGRFTPSNRR

-1911 EVSKTEEVEMKTE
+1911 EVSKSEVVDKITE

-1987 ADHILTVKV
+1987 ADHVLTVKV

-2040 NPVLAAVQISGKI
+2040 NPVIAAVQISGKI

-2059 TQSWR
+2059 TESWR

-2071 AVLIPPPCKKVTEG
+2071 AVLIPPPCKKVTKG
-2085 IGVACNVKIKDPPI
+2085 IGVVCNVKVMDPPI
-2099 IGIATPTTPPP
+2099 ISIGNTLTEPPRE
-2110 PAISEGSGTP
+2110 ILQETGTP
-2120 PPDIPPDIPPP
+2120 PPEAPGA
-2131 PPGISTSVPTPPT
+2131 PGISTLPSG
-2144 IIPPDIPGYPVIL
+2144 GYPVIL
-2157 ELSTIEIE
+2157 ELDRIEIE
-2165 KPGIGYTPGD
+2165 TPGIGYTPGD
-2175 LVILIPGEPGIP
+2175 PVILIPGDGTS
-2187 NIPLDAKITT
+2187 NVPLDAKLTT
-2197 STSGGITSIKLNQ
+2197 STSGGVTGIKLNQ
-2210 NPFGITSY
+2210 KPFGMTSY

-2228 LNFKGIPIL
+2228 LNFKGTPIL
-2237 RVIRDPIVQDTSKLI
+2237 RVVRDPIVQDASKLI

-2323 NNDPR
+2323 SNDSR

>member
-1 MKDKKNKAKFNIF
+1 
-14 QKSDEIDSETKKSN
+14 
-28 IRVGYIDKKQAYVK
+28 
-42 NVSIKEAKRVAKDDP
+42 
-57 GKIFIVEN
+57 GKTFILEN
-65 REGVRYLNINEVIKL
+65 RDGVRYLNINEVIDLKL
-80 RTTKPKKDA
+80 KDVKPKKGA
-89 LSKDCNPVE
+89 TSKDCNPVE
-98 GLKENNEDYSKKNP
+98 GLKEKNKDYSKKSP

-119 GGVGIKANPVVS
+119 GGVGIKANPVFNAS
-131 KDGKQLLSVDLIE
+131 GQELLAVDLVE

-151 PPFAKFVDDRGFS
+151 PPFAKFVDDSGFS
-164 TQGLLEVDL
+164 TQGVLEVDL
-173 CGPKETEMT
+173 CGVKEDTIT
-182 FGERDQ
+182 YKERDQ
-188 FEDFEIVEE
+188 FEDFDIVEE
-197 GGSIGFGRRYD
+197 DGSDAIGFGRRYD

-229 IQRQIEQYLD
+229 IQKQIDQYMD
-239 ALNRVQ
+239 ALNRIQ
-245 YPWWNSRGY
+245 SPWWNSRGY

-308 EVDDNDKEVVDGHT
+308 EVDDNDELVTDGHT

-357 GNSQY
+357 ANSEY

-369 QGLLTKSS
+369 QGLLVKNS

-382 EEKKLLRIQN
+382 EEKKLLRIQK

-427 KNKSRSEA
+427 KNKSKIE
-435 KVVNKKPSKSNPV
+435 
-448 VDSNILG
+448 
-455 NVKSDEKTGPF
+455 
-466 PLKDV
+466 

-493 DSFMNQYAISPVP
+493 DSFMNRYAISPVP
-506 DSDEDGTDFAGI
+506 DSDEDGTDYAEI
-518 PYNFTWEENFPFSGD
+518 PYHFMWEENFPFSGD
-533 YIFRGSSDGESYLAI
+533 YIFRGSSDGESFLSI
-548 DGEQL
+548 DGDQL

-574 HQIHV
+574 HQIRV
-579 SLENGLKYEKE
+579 SLTNEEIYEKQ
-590 VTKVIRKDVEQD
+590 VTKVIRKDIEPDV
-602 ENTGSDYKI
+602 NSGSDYKV
-611 IYNDLNKKI
+611 IYNDLNKNI
-620 MIKVSP
+620 MIKVSS
-626 NAQKVRLLD
+626 NAEKVRLLD

-649 KNGRMK
+649 KNGRVK

-661 KLIVGGKSNKQVD
+661 KLLIVGKSNKQVD
-674 GAITF
+674 GTITF
-679 TWDDSRLINKS
+679 TWNDSQSINKS

-704 KSFSEKAIPKF
+704 KSFSEKVIPKF
-715 ISENFDLFMHGYA
+715 VSENFDLYMQGYD
-728 GDDLEKHNIQFKFE
+728 GKELKNENVVFKFE
-742 ELNGNHKFIID
+742 EVNGNHKFVID
-753 AKDYFDTGDN
+753 AKDYFDTGDGD
-763 NDGVFSRNNFIEV
+763 DGLYNRNNFIEV
-776 KPNTNYIITISS
+776 KPNTNYIITVSD
-788 PGNHETGLVKS
+788 PGDHETGLVQS
-799 FGRDP
+799 FGREP
-804 DELNPD
+804 EELNPGE
-810 SKIGSKITGNII
+810 KNGSKVTGNII
-822 FRDFT
+822 FRD
-827 GGSNDNDD
+827 SKDSANDNDD
-835 FQARFQNGVV
+835 FQVRFQNGVV
-845 TSTRTAESE
+845 TSTRIAGTGS
-854 GRNSF
+854 RNSF
-859 SMVYRYNLSKDNDNI
+859 SMVYRYDLSKDKNNI
-874 TGTNVKTISLI
+874 TGTNTKTISLI
-885 DKNYTQKR
+885 DKKYIQER

-929 WRIPPSSG
+929 WRIPASSG

-959 KSADVKFTEE
+959 KSADVKFAEE

-998 LLKVDDNQF
+998 LLDVDDNQF

-1024 DLKLKRESFRRFN
+1024 DLKLTRSSIQRYTGLPPDGRYGRTRRSVS
-1037 GGRAAVNGRPA
+1037 R
-1048 YTDIVK
+1048 IQ

-1115 KPIKVPVEVKI
+1115 KPIKVPVEVKV

-1135 IESSSAEEII
+1135 IDSSSAEEII

-1152 PVTGDYQIDVAAA
+1152 PVTGDYQIDIAAA

-1216 VRRFEKGFYRI
+1216 IRRFEKGFYRI

-1285 SEEKPVQKGRCQNNP
+1285 SEPKPVQKGRCQDNP

-1315 VYDFKNPSRWSKFM
+1315 VYDTKNPSRWSKFM

-1346 NGGDPR
+1346 NGGDSR
-1352 SNTWVFEAQET
+1352 SNTWIFEAQET
-1363 GYYGLKGSADNIGRI
+1363 GYYGLKGTADNMGRVV
-1378 TITDN
+1378 ITDYN
-1383 ETNKLKSIAET
+1383 TNKLKSIAQT
-1394 PNYERQAGD
+1394 PNYEQQAGD
-1403 SLYLDLPEEGIG
+1403 LLYTDIPEEGIG
-1415 TLYSFRDKNPKT
+1415 TLYNHGDKNPKT

-1438 IRVDVENYVEN
+1438 IAVDVENYVGT
-1449 IKEKI
+1449 IREKI

-1460 TADWVSEPKKV
+1460 TADWVSEPKQID
-1471 NFANINFEKFGQGS
+1471 FAHVNFEKFGQGS

-1522 KVKINTDYKVTAV
+1522 KVKINTDYKVTAI
-1535 ATRKVNQQPKIKESK
+1535 ATRKVNQQPKINQSK
-1550 PKTSFEIPVSYNL
+1550 SKTSFEIPVSYNL
-1563 DNPRNFGFKL
+1563 DNPKNFGFKV
-1573 LNGGKAIGFDDNA
+1573 LNGGKAIGFDDDAN
-1586 TRLTNFGRNTTLRE
+1586 NG
-1600 IEDFDVNATL
+1600 FDENSSL

-1615 SPGVKAKF
+1615 SPGATAKF
-1623 SNDGKKIIV
+1623 SSDGKKIIV

-1639 LSVKFEWDDNPN
+1639 LAIKFEWDDNPN
-1651 TSGKVFNSI
+1651 TSGKVFKTI
-1660 NIGGTIFR
+1660 DIGGTVFR
-1668 QKGERGKET
+1668 QKGERGEET
-1677 KKIKFGSDKGSSSA
+1677 KKIKFGSDKESSR
-1691 TEQNQFTYPISYTPP
+1691 TEQNKFTYPISYTSP
-1706 GTKGRGPNASNYLK
+1706 GTNGRGPYASNYLQ
-1720 NPKKIV
+1720 NSKKIV
-1726 FLDSSGD
+1726 FLDSPGD
-1733 GDDDNSLEI
+1733 DKDDNSIEI
-1742 ENVKGDIGVRFS
+1742 KNVAGDIGVSFS
-1754 DDMSRIIVTGHGK
+1754 DDMSHIIVTGHGK

-1821 PVKYNAL
+1821 PVKYNTL

-1862 DYVSSSNDDN
+1862 DYVSSTNDDN

-1878 EKGRFTPSNRR
+1878 ENGRFTPSNRR

-1911 EVSKTEEVEMKTE
+1911 ERGKTEFVDKITE
-1924 LEGYEGVVYEG
+1924 LEGYEGVVYDG

-1957 VDTITGANT
+1957 VDTITDTNT

-1973 VDFPIDGRYTLKAE
+1973 VDFPVDGKYTLKAE

-1996 GGKEIE
+1996 GEKEVE
-2002 KIKSDQNVV
+2002 KIKSDQGIV
-2011 KVKFT
+2011 KAKFT
-2016 APKGKNDIEL
+2016 VSRGKNDIEL
-2026 KLKNEMKTGVPFKE
+2026 TLKNERKTGVPFKE
-2040 NPVLAAVQISGKI
+2040 NPVVAAVQISGKI

-2059 TQSWR
+2059 TESWR
-2064 QNPVGIS
+2064 ENPVGIS
-2071 AVLIPPPCKKVTEG
+2071 AVLIPPPCKKVTSG
-2085 IGVACNVKIKDPPI
+2085 VGVACTVKIKDPPI
-2099 IGIATPTTPPP
+2099 IGI
-2110 PAISEGSGTP
+2110 GTP
-2120 PPDIPPDIPPP
+2120 VIPPP
-2131 PPGISTSVPTPPT
+2131 PPELTPGTGTPPPPLPPVSIPT
-2144 IIPPDIPGYPVIL
+2144 TGIPPGIGIPPGTPILIPPEIPPGYPVIL
-2157 ELSTIEIE
+2157 ELDRIEITTS
-2165 KPGIGYTPGD
+2165 GIGYTPGD
-2175 LVILIPGEPGIP
+2175 PVVLIEDGSSTT
-2187 NIPLDAKITT
+2187 LDTKLTT
-2197 STSGGITSIKLNQ
+2197 STSGGITEITLNQ
-2210 NPFGITSY
+2210 KPFGITSY
-2218 PKITIVSPEG
+2218 PTITIVSPEG

-2303 IDAQVTTRPSAIIRQ
+2303 IDAQVATRPSAIIRQ

-2323 NNDPR
+2323 SNDSR